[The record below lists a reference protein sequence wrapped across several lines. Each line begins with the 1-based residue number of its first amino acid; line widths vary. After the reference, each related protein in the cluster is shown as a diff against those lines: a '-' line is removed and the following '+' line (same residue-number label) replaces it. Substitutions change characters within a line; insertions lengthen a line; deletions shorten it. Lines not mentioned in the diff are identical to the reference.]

1 MNWVM
6 KGWPSHQYFGVSLK
20 LKSIRRTG
28 KLARTGE
35 AVPVAVMAN
44 SFCCSGEGKRTGFLG
59 FPMASSL

>member
-44 SFCCSGEGKRTGFLG
+44 SFVVLGGKRAGFLG